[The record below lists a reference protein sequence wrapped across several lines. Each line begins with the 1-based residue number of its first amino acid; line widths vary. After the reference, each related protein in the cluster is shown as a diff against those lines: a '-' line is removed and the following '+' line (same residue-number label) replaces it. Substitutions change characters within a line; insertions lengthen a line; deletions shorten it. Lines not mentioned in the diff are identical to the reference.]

1 MIDSRNIN
9 VTFGSQAT
17 FSQKIIKKIKYRNWE
32 TKDKKKK
39 SEEQSKRSNIWI
51 MGVLERV
58 QRN

>member
-32 TKDKKKK
+32 TKDKKKNQK
-39 SEEQSKRSNIWI
+39 SS
-51 MGVLERV
+51 
-58 QRN
+58 QRDPTSG